1 MVGVLKLYL
10 VANTWIMNP
19 ALCEIYRTIPRDF
32 RNSTRDFKFKHL
44 HILLNRVLM
53 SDHAQ
58 HGAVKCRLYLVYAT
72 VLVGITSRVESGFIR
87 SCLLIKGLGL
97 KFDFGY

>member
-1 MVGVLKLYL
+1 
-10 VANTWIMNP
+10 
-19 ALCEIYRTIPRDF
+19 
-32 RNSTRDFKFKHL
+32 
-44 HILLNRVLM
+44 M